1 MVSNES
7 VAPDRPASRHRRHVL
22 ATIAIASVLIAQ
34 VSLLYSQSRV
44 LARQEKLLREREAKV
59 NQMNDLAGQIL
70 TNMENLA
77 KAQQDAPVRA
87 AHWER
92 ASGVEQP
99 LVILPLP
106 EWPRMAG

>member
-1 MVSNES
+1 MVSNDS
-7 VAPDRPASRHRRHVL
+7 VVPDRPTSRRYRRVL
-22 ATIAIASVLIAQ
+22 AAVAMASVLIAQ

-44 LARQEKLLREREAKV
+44 LARQEKMLHEREAKV
-59 NQMNDLAGQIL
+59 DQMNDLAGQIL
-70 TNMENLA
+70 KNMENLA

-92 ASGVEQP
+92 ASGGEQP

-106 EWPRMAG
+106 E

>member
-1 MVSNES
+1 MVSNDS
-7 VAPDRPASRHRRHVL
+7 VVPDRPASRRHRRML

-44 LARQEKLLREREAKV
+44 LTRQEKILHEREAKV
-59 NQMNDLAGQIL
+59 DQMNDLAGKIL
-70 TNMENLA
+70 RNTENLA
-77 KAQQDAPVRA
+77 KVQQDAPVRA

-92 ASGVEQP
+92 ASGGEQP

-106 EWPRMAG
+106 E